1 MLIKIKQIKSTINR
15 PFFQKRIIKVLGL
28 GKINKSV
35 KVSKSLQIEGMI
47 KKVKHLIKIELL

>member
-35 KVSKSLQIEGMI
+35 KVNKSLQIEGMI